1 MNEQPV
7 GVRMDHNMK
16 QMQETANLHMR
27 RDIEAERKWVC
38 ECDDCKQIRS
48 LIGMQKTLELRPLI
62 RKIEEIEENLYKLPA
77 GPETDLVMQHYFKLH
92 DELAA
97 VMAKD

>member
-1 MNEQPV
+1 
-7 GVRMDHNMK
+7 MDHNMK

-27 RDIEAERKWVC
+27 RDIESVRKWVC
-38 ECDDCKQIRS
+38 ECVDCKQIRS
-48 LIGMQKTLELRPLI
+48 LIGMQKTLEMRPLI

-77 GPETDLVMQHYFKLH
+77 GPETDMVMQHYFQLH
-92 DELAA
+92 DELAS